1 MEYSSKKK
9 IGKTILVIAAHPDDE
24 VLGCGASIAKWAAAG
39 DTVHIIIM
47 AEGATSRRQERNSKA
62 SNEELVLL
70 EKAAQ
75 SAGSILGA
83 ASVKLLNFPDNRMD
97 SLDRLDI
104 IKAIEFE
111 IENLKPDTV
120 LTHHCGDVN
129 IDHRITHE
137 AVITACRPQPGH
149 LVKLLLAFEVVS
161 STEWQPASSNTP
173 FQPNWFEDVTDAFD
187 HKINAL
193 QAYNLE
199 MREWPHPRSIKN
211 IENLAKYRGSSVG
224 CEFAESFMLLRL
236 SK

>member
-9 IGKTILVIAAHPDDE
+9 IGRTILVIAAHPDDE

-47 AEGATSRRQERNSKA
+47 AEGATSRRQERNSNA

-70 EKAAQ
+70 EKAAK

-149 LVKLLLAFEVVS
+149 SVKLLLAFEVVS
-161 STEWQPASSNTP
+161 STEWQPASSNIP
-173 FQPNWFEDVTDAFD
+173 FQPNWFEDVTEAFD

-193 QAYNLE
+193 KAYNSE

>member
-47 AEGATSRRQERNSKA
+47 AEGATSRRQERNSNA

-75 SAGSILGA
+75 RAGSILGV

-129 IDHRITHE
+129 IDHCITHRA
-137 AVITACRPQPGH
+137 AVTACRPQPGNSVDTF
-149 LVKLLLAFEVVS
+149 LSFEIPS
-161 STEWQPASSNTP
+161 STEWQLPSSSQIFAPNWYVDISKTLDCNLPVVRTLSVFKYNSEIKDPFQSFQISGPTP
-173 FQPNWFEDVTDAFD
+173 FISATVSTRSNR
-187 HKINAL
+187 
-193 QAYNLE
+193 NL
-199 MREWPHPRSIKN
+199 S
-211 IENLAKYRGSSVG
+211 GD
-224 CEFAESFMLLRL
+224 
-236 SK
+236 